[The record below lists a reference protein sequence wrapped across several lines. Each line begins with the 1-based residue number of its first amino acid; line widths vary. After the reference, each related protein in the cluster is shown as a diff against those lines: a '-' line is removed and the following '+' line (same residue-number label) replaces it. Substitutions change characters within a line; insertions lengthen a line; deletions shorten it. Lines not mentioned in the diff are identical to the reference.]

1 MHRNSA
7 TATRIKRLLAA
18 GVVAA
23 TLVGVTACSSDDDSG
38 SAPADSA
45 EVATTDGAVSTD
57 GAGSA
62 EVVAVG
68 DMAEMSADD
77 QANVDAAIT
86 KGVARINA
94 IAPELEAPGLW
105 VGVWDPAKGAYLTA
119 QGDAADG
126 QPATTEDHFRIG
138 SITKTFTGA
147 IIMQMI
153 QEGSVAL
160 DDTVAELLP
169 DLAADHPEIADVTVE
184 SLLNMTSR
192 IEDYLNVP
200 GGILA
205 EVAADP
211 TKVWEPEELVAGGL
225 EPGLL
230 AEGTVRYS
238 TTNFIILQMIAEKID
253 AAPLADILETRL
265 SQPLGLT
272 ATSYPLEDPSMPDPS
287 TAGHINSQCVTEL
300 TDDGATGVDESTDP
314 TDWSVSYGAGG
325 GGFTSTLADLG
336 TWAASMSG
344 NSLLD
349 EELQSAR
356 LETTSEI
363 EPGAPI
369 LYGLGIYQLG
379 DGWYGHDG
387 EAIGWQ
393 AIELHN
399 PETGVSV
406 VIAGNACASV
416 SLYFFS
422 ILNELY
428 PDPAVDALVTA
439 AGAPAVD

>member
-1 MHRNSA
+1 MHRNPA
-7 TATRIKRLLAA
+7 TATRLPRLLAL

-23 TLVGVTACSSDDDSG
+23 TLVGVTACSSDDDTG

-45 EVATTDGAVSTD
+45 EIATTDGPGST
-57 GAGSA
+57 

-94 IAPELEAPGLW
+94 VAPVLEPPGLW

-119 QGDAADG
+119 QGDAAEG
-126 QPATTEDHFRIG
+126 QPATTEDHFRMG

-153 QEGSVAL
+153 EEGSVAL
-160 DDTVAELLP
+160 DDTVGELLP
-169 DLAADHPEIADVTVE
+169 DLAADHPEITDITVE

-200 GGILA
+200 GGIIA
-205 EVAADP
+205 DIIADP
-211 TKVWEPEELVAGGL
+211 TKVWEPAELVAGGL

-230 AEGTVRYS
+230 PEGTVRYS

-253 AAPLADILETRL
+253 GAPLGDILGTRL
-265 SQPLGLT
+265 SEPLGLT

-287 TAGHINSQCVTEL
+287 ADGHLNPQCVQEL
-300 TDDGATGVDESTDP
+300 TNDGATGVDESTDP
-314 TDWSVSYGAGG
+314 TDWSVSSAAGG
-325 GGFTSTLADLG
+325 GGFTTTLADLG
-336 TWAASMSG
+336 IWASSMSG
-344 NSLLD
+344 NSLLSED
-349 EELQSAR
+349 LQTAR

-363 EPGAPI
+363 EAGKPI

-406 VIAGNACASV
+406 VMAGNACAAV

-428 PDPAVDALVTA
+428 PDAAVDALITS
-439 AGAPAVD
+439 AGIPPVG

>member
-1 MHRNSA
+1 MHRNPD
-7 TATRIKRLLAA
+7 TATRTKRLLTA

-23 TLVGVTACSSDDDSG
+23 TLIGLTACSSDDDSG

-45 EVATTDGAVSTD
+45 DVETTDA
-57 GAGSA
+57 AGST
-62 EVVAVG
+62 EVVAVS

-94 IAPELEAPGLW
+94 IAAELEAPGLW

-153 QEGSVAL
+153 EEGSVAL
-160 DDTVAELLP
+160 DDTVGELLP

-184 SLLNMTSR
+184 SLLSMTSR

-200 GGILA
+200 GGLI
-205 EVAADP
+205 VDIVADP
-211 TKVWEPEELVAGGL
+211 TKVWEPAELVAGGL

-230 AEGTVRYS
+230 PEGTVKYS

-253 AAPLADILETRL
+253 GAPLGDMLNTRL
-265 SQPLGLT
+265 SEPLGLT
-272 ATSYPLEDPSMPDPS
+272 ATSYPLEDPSMPDPF
-287 TAGHINSQCVTEL
+287 TAGHFNSGCVSEL

-314 TDWSVSYGAGG
+314 TDWSVSSGAGG

-336 TWAASMSG
+336 VWASSLSG
-344 NSLLD
+344 NSLLNED
-349 EELQSAR
+349 LQAAR
-356 LETTSEI
+356 LETDSEI

-406 VIAGNACASV
+406 AMAANACSSL

-428 PDPAVDALVTA
+428 PDAAVDALLTEQ
-439 AGAPAVD
+439 GAPPTG